1 MANFT
6 AADVKRLREQTGAGM
21 MDCKNALQ
29 EASGDLEAAV
39 ELLRL
44 KGAKDVNKRATRTA
58 ANGLVTAELD
68 GTRAGVLVE
77 LNCETDFVAK
87 TDLFQQVAAEIAAA
101 ALRAEVTDRP
111 SLLTAEAR
119 PGTTVQQLI
128 EEAGASLKEKLEL
141 GRFARFEGGYVA
153 SYLHRSDAALPPTL
167 GVLVQLDQDNAEV
180 AKDLAQQVAAMR
192 PLYTVREDV
201 PADVVEKERRI
212 AEQITRDEGKPEQAI
227 GKIVEGR
234 LNAYF
239 KDVVLTEQAFVKDP
253 KTTIKQVLAG
263 SWCQRDR
270 LRQVPGRPGL
280 RPHLMPDSG
289 LAGVLHPSWRRVVL
303 KLSGGLFAGNEPL
316 GISPD
321 VVAHLAAEIIAA
333 VKDGVQ
339 VAAVVGGGNMF
350 RGAALAERGIDRAR
364 ADYMGMLS
372 TVINCLALQDVLEK
386 MGVETRVQTAI
397 TMGQV
402 AEPYIP
408 RRAIRHLEKGRV
420 VIFGAGL
427 GAPYFS
433 TDTAAAQRALEIGA
447 DAVLKGTKVNGV
459 YDADPHTTPDA
470 ARFNRLDYSEYL
482 SRGLKVMDTTAVS
495 LCMDNGLPIV
505 VFALM
510 GEGNVV
516 RAIRG
521 EEVGTLICHK
531 DGQDADSEG
540 EDREYREDH
549 AD

>member
-29 EASGDLEAAV
+29 EASGDLEAAI

-58 ANGLVTAELD
+58 ANGLVAAELD

-87 TDLFQQVAAEIAAA
+87 TDQFQQLAAEIAAA
-101 ALRAEVTDRP
+101 ALKAKVTDRP
-111 SLLTAEAR
+111 SLLTTQAR

-128 EEAGASLKEKLEL
+128 EEAGGSLKEKLEV

-167 GVLVQLDQDNAEV
+167 GVLVQLDKDNAEV

-192 PLYTVREDV
+192 PLYVVREDV

-263 SWCQRDR
+263 S
-270 LRQVPGRPGL
+270 
-280 RPHLMPDSG
+280 
-289 LAGVLHPSWRRVVL
+289 GV
-303 KLSGGLFAGNEPL
+303 
-316 GISPD
+316 
-321 VVAHLAAEIIAA
+321 
-333 VKDGVQ
+333 
-339 VAAVVGGGNMF
+339 
-350 RGAALAERGIDRAR
+350 
-364 ADYMGMLS
+364 
-372 TVINCLALQDVLEK
+372 TV
-386 MGVETRVQTAI
+386 TS
-397 TMGQV
+397 
-402 AEPYIP
+402 
-408 RRAIRHLEKGRV
+408 
-420 VIFGAGL
+420 F
-427 GAPYFS
+427 
-433 TDTAAAQRALEIGA
+433 
-447 DAVLKGTKVNGV
+447 
-459 YDADPHTTPDA
+459 
-470 ARFNRLDYSEYL
+470 ARFQ
-482 SRGLKVMDTTAVS
+482 
-495 LCMDNGLPIV
+495 
-505 VFALM
+505 
-510 GEGNVV
+510 
-516 RAIRG
+516 
-521 EEVGTLICHK
+521 VG
-531 DGQDADSEG
+531 QA
-540 EDREYREDH
+540 
-549 AD
+549 